1 MRRNSKVVLCLNDL
15 GIFIDDLPG
24 KNYILAALPENYRLY
39 EHVKFT
45 TSETTGEFLE

>member
-1 MRRNSKVVLCLNDL
+1 MLCLYHL
-15 GIFIDDLPG
+15 RIFIDDLPG

-45 TSETTGEFLE
+45 TSETTGESLK

>member
-1 MRRNSKVVLCLNDL
+1 MLYMYHL
-15 GIFIDDLPG
+15 GIVIDDLPG
-24 KNYILAALPENYRLY
+24 KNYILATLPENYRLY